1 LRCNSDF
8 HGQPCFD
15 CVVIHN
21 DASGITCTH
30 LQSLSHC
37 WLLSGKVVD
46 FALIHRFTH
55 SEWKSRTLWKRC
67 QILNEDKILSIVQ
80 MDYLLCGALMCPVSG
95 KDDERAHYLIDTV
108 DEVFTV
114 PHKI

>member
-1 LRCNSDF
+1 M
-8 HGQPCFD
+8 
-15 CVVIHN
+15 
-21 DASGITCTH
+21 
-30 LQSLSHC
+30 
-37 WLLSGKVVD
+37 
-46 FALIHRFTH
+46 
-55 SEWKSRTLWKRC
+55 
-67 QILNEDKILSIVQ
+67 NEDKILSIVQ